1 MGEHPPMWQ
10 QLLMTA
16 VSLAAVGAMLWMEAP
31 EWQRETIRRAVRGRL
46 ASVAWDSGRAAMKI
60 ELDRGPGKA
69 RSGYQLTYW
78 LSRLRDA
85 AGRS

>member
-1 MGEHPPMWQ
+1 MGDHPPMWQ

-31 EWQRETIRRAVRGRL
+31 EWQRETMRRWVRSHL
-46 ASVAWDSGRAAMKI
+46 ASAAWQSGRAAMRLEI
-60 ELDRGPGKA
+60 EGGPAKA
-69 RSGYQLTYW
+69 RSGYQVTYW

-85 AGRS
+85 AGRG